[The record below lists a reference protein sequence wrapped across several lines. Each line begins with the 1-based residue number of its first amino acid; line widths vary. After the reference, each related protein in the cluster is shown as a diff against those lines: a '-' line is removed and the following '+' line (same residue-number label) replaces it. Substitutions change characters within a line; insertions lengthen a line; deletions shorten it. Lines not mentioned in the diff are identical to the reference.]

1 MNFWLISFSYCR
13 ILSRPY
19 LSKNNFS
26 IFILIGKWI
35 LSESYINESY
45 KHNQWLDKR
54 PYEWSSLD
62 IRKNSSNKDCSDYQ
76 EKGKCNSHHK
86 KVPLITG
93 MLSLCSKTKEEKR
106 ALKGDL
112 LLLHVYLRDYMVI
125 CYIRKKNISLI

>member
-45 KHNQWLDKR
+45 KHKQWLDER
-54 PYEWSSLD
+54 PYEWSSSD

-76 EKGKCNSHHK
+76 ENGECNSYHK

-93 MLSLCSKTKEEKR
+93 MMSLCSQTKEEKR

-125 CYIRKKNISLI
+125 CYIGKKNISLI